1 MSENDAKNV
10 MEMLNK
16 QDEALQQVASYD
28 SRKNIL
34 SEENILD
41 KNNQKDQPKVKPNR
55 NRIIFEGLIKEKL
68 QDLPDESKSQPVFEK
83 RS

>member
-28 SRKNIL
+28 SRKNML

-41 KNNQKDQPKVKPNR
+41 KNIQKDQPKVKPNR

-68 QDLPDESKSQPVFEK
+68 QDLPDESKSQSIFEK